1 VSPILDLQRRHSTV
15 FRLRMGEKVIA
26 SNGKERPSYFA
37 DAIRVT
43 SADSAV
49 VDAFVAVY
57 GGERQPWEKQWQATL
72 PTNKLPITLLPGQSI
87 TQWWEKWKGATCA
100 RRCDGYEQTT
110 GEPCVCPSD
119 IDARMAGRDHC
130 SPTTRLSVLCPEV
143 EVLGAGM
150 LVSHGRIAAE
160 QLPSSVQVAEAALAR
175 GIYVPAMLVI
185 QEMVS
190 AGQRWVTPDIHITG
204 ISLVQLQSGQ
214 IAQPAIEGPARS
226 ALPAESRPQV
236 EQPKGGGGVGGGHR
250 PPPPPAQPSLRQR
263 IEQLDEDL
271 RGRLADDWQAAG
283 LPDLETATTI
293 NRADKQRA
301 VQLVER
307 YERQA
312 EIVRLLDEHC
322 GDDREAMQSIV
333 AEVTGGA
340 GFSGTAEEVKLLRM
354 RLESE

>member
-15 FRLRMGEKVIA
+15 FRLRMGEKVITA
-26 SNGKERPSYFA
+26 NGKERPSYFA

-43 SADSAV
+43 SANPAV

-57 GGERQPWEKQWQATL
+57 GGEREPWEGQWQATL

-119 IDARMAGRDHC
+119 IDARLASRDHC

-160 QLPSSVQVAEAALAR
+160 TLPSSVQVAEAALAR
-175 GIYVPAMLVI
+175 GIYVPATLVI
-185 QEMVS
+185 EEMVA
-190 AGQRWVTPDIHITG
+190 AGQRWVTPRVDITG
-204 ISLVQLQSGQ
+204 MSLAQLQSGQ

-226 ALPAESRPQV
+226 ALPAASAPQA
-236 EQPKGGGGVGGGHR
+236 ERPKGGEGPGQ
-250 PPPPPAQPSLRQR
+250 PSPPAQPSLRQR
-263 IEQLDEDL
+263 IERLPAQMVEQLAIE
-271 RGRLADDWQAAG
+271 WQALG
-283 LPDLETATTI
+283 LPDWATASTI
-293 NRADKQRA
+293 SREHKQQA
-301 VQLVER
+301 IELIER
-307 YERQA
+307 YER
-312 EIVRLLDEHC
+312 RN
-322 GDDREAMQSIV
+322 G
-333 AEVTGGA
+333 
-340 GFSGTAEEVKLLRM
+340 
-354 RLESE
+354 